1 MSRAGVVER
10 IERALGELVRLSSS
24 QRVHTE
30 RLRATGLDISRSEFR
45 FLRTIGDDWL
55 SVTQVA
61 HVLGLSQPT
70 ASRTLRALEGRALV
84 SRASVESDGRVAAY
98 AMTERGRRVLHRLED
113 HVHRQLTS
121 ALDDMPASTR
131 TELADQ
137 LEDLVGRLK
146 AAPAVPP
153 VGPTSAPAPVP
164 VSMPPA
170 SARPRSGP
178 RQASTRQASTRQG
191 A

>member
-24 QRVHTE
+24 QRVHAE

-45 FLRTIGDDWL
+45 FLRTIGDDRL
-55 SVTQVA
+55 SVSQVA
-61 HVLGLSQPT
+61 QIIGLSQPT

-84 SRASVESDGRVAAY
+84 SRASVEFDGRVAAY
-98 AMTERGRRVLHRLED
+98 AMTEQGRRVLHRLED
-113 HVHRQLTS
+113 HMHRQLTS
-121 ALDDMPASTR
+121 ALDDIPASKR

-153 VGPTSAPAPVP
+153 AGPTSARAPAPAP
-164 VSMPPA
+164 ASMPPA

-178 RQASTRQASTRQG
+178 LQASTRQG